1 MTAAAADSATESAR
15 PTATLV
21 RELAMSLGFAAQL
34 RAAAK
39 LGVADA
45 LGRDGAS
52 ADELAAAVDADPDT
66 LDRLLRALT
75 AHGVFEEVAPSRYM
89 HSDLSEL
96 LREDH
101 PRSMR
106 YMVLWASAPWTWQAW
121 PRLDDVVR
129 TGKAIFPEIYGQE
142 FFEYLKEN
150 DAASAEVFNR
160 AMTQSSRLTSDLVA
174 GALELGGART
184 VVDVGGGEGH
194 LIATLLRR
202 HPGLRG
208 TLVDLPAVVAGALPE
223 LREGGE
229 LAPRCAIVG
238 GDCRE
243 GLPAGSDLY
252 IFKNVLEWDDES
264 TLAALRNAAA
274 AAGPGGGLALV
285 QNLIED
291 SVEFK
296 VTTTMDLFL
305 LLNVG
310 GRKHTTRSLAG
321 LFEQSGLEL
330 VSVEPVPG
338 SSLHIVTATV
348 VG

>member
-45 LGRDGAS
+45 LGRDGAR

>member
-1 MTAAAADSATESAR
+1 
-15 PTATLV
+15 
-21 RELAMSLGFAAQL
+21 
-34 RAAAK
+34 
-39 LGVADA
+39 
-45 LGRDGAS
+45 
-52 ADELAAAVDADPDT
+52 
-66 LDRLLRALT
+66 
-75 AHGVFEEVAPSRYM
+75 
-89 HSDLSEL
+89 
-96 LREDH
+96 
-101 PRSMR
+101 MR

-174 GALELGGART
+174 GALELGGAGT

-229 LAPRCAIVG
+229 LGDRCEIVG

-243 GLPAGSDLY
+243 ALPAGSDLY
-252 IFKNVLEWDDES
+252 IFKNVLEWDDDS

-274 AAGPGGGLALV
+274 AAGPGGRVALV

-291 SVEFK
+291 SAEFK

-310 GRKHTTRSLAG
+310 GRKHTGRSLAG
-321 LFEQSGLEL
+321 LFGQSGLEL